1 MPNSDAASTAR
12 GWTAGAGW
20 VPALRPGWPVS
31 SFHSAAANWERAEL
45 WTHTNSTQRAPS
57 TGLATRPRQAVGAE
71 RDVSPPPV
79 ALGGTAF
86 DQAGAFQNLQV
97 MCQEVP
103 LDTGDPSEFF
113 HSQITQR
120 QSVHHRQPDRIAQ
133 RGVETGA
140 FFQSRHLAQN
150 LLIQNLLINI
160 RGRKYYST
168 EYRFCG
174 EPLLA

>member
-1 MPNSDAASTAR
+1 MGSGAEAR
-12 GWTAGAGW
+12 MAGQGPPQGRRILGAGR
-20 VPALRPGWPVS
+20 VADAHEQHATDPQHG
-31 SFHSAAANWERAEL
+31 
-45 WTHTNSTQRAPS
+45 
-57 TGLATRPRQAVGAE
+57 TGRDVQQAVGAE

-103 LDTGDPSEFF
+103 LDTGDPSEFL
-113 HSQITQR
+113 HSQIAQR

-150 LLIQNLLINI
+150 ILIQNLLVQKSGEEVLLHRVSLLWRTSPHI
-160 RGRKYYST
+160 RC
-168 EYRFCG
+168 EV
-174 EPLLA
+174 AW